1 MSRRTKGEG
10 IGIIEIVLNVE
21 SLRDQTGRGCLDELI
36 RRRGKRVHDL
46 RVCLRLGLSLGLG
59 YLR

>member
-10 IGIIEIVLNVE
+10 IGIIEIVLNIE
-21 SLRDQTGRGCLDELI
+21 ALRHEARRRCLDELI

-46 RVCLRLGLSLGLG
+46 RVCLRLGLGLR
-59 YLR
+59 LRL